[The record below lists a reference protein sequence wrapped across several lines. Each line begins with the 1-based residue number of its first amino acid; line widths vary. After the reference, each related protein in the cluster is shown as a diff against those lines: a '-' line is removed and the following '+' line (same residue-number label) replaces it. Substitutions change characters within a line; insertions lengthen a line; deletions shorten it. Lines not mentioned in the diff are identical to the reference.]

1 MSDPRQPPRI
11 GVGSGGES
19 TDSIDQPDPTLS
31 GDIQFEHFEPAAA
44 TAPPSADPSA
54 VTPADAAAPAVTTCA
69 ACKQPITDAYYEAG
83 GQVFCPR
90 CRENYQAEQT
100 GGSRVG
106 RMLRA
111 VVFGTLA
118 GLGGTIIWFGVR
130 KLTGYEVGLI
140 AIVVGLMVGGAVRAG
155 SRGRGGVFYQLL
167 AVFITYSAIVANYVP
182 DVFQMMMEEFRDDD
196 KAAAVA
202 SATQPT
208 SQPGDAAATA
218 PSGGVESAAAAS
230 SGDEEEVGAGR
241 AIVGIILLSVIAFAF
256 AFVMPVLAGFQN
268 IIGLLIIGFAL
279 WEAWKINKRVVV
291 EFTGPYALAGGNA
304 PPPPSIT
311 GAGTV

>member
-11 GVGSGGES
+11 GVGTGGES
-19 TDSIDQPDPTLS
+19 TDPIGQTDPTPS
-31 GDIQFEHFEPAAA
+31 PGDMQFEQFEPAAP
-44 TAPPSADPSA
+44 TAPPSADASA
-54 VTPADAAAPAVTTCA
+54 DAAAAAAPAVASCA
-69 ACKQPITDAYYEAG
+69 ACQQPITEAYYEAG

-111 VVFGTLA
+111 LVFGTLA

-182 DVFQMMMEEFRDDD
+182 DVFEMMMKEFGDD

-208 SQPGDAAATA
+208 SQPGAAATA
-218 PSGGVESAAAAS
+218 PSGGVESAAAS
-230 SGDEEEVGAGR
+230 PGDEQEVGAGR
-241 AIVGIILLSVIAFAF
+241 AIVGIILLSLIAFAF
-256 AFVMPVLAGFQN
+256 AFVMPVLAGFEN

-291 EFTGPYALAGGNA
+291 EFTGPYALAGGTA
-304 PPPPSIT
+304 PPSPPPIP

>member
-1 MSDPRQPPRI
+1 M
-11 GVGSGGES
+11 
-19 TDSIDQPDPTLS
+19 
-31 GDIQFEHFEPAAA
+31 QFEQFEPAAA
-44 TAPPSADPSA
+44 TAPASADA
-54 VTPADAAAPAVTTCA
+54 AADAAAPTVSTCA
-69 ACKQPITDAYYEAG
+69 ACKQPITNAYYEAG
-83 GQVFCPR
+83 GQVFCPQ

-140 AIVVGLMVGGAVRAG
+140 AVVVGLMVGGAVRAG

-208 SQPGDAAATA
+208 SQPGAAATA
-218 PSGGVESAAAAS
+218 PTGGVESAATPS
-230 SGDEEEVGAGR
+230 SGDEKEVGAGR

-279 WEAWKINKRVVV
+279 WEAWKINKRLVV
-291 EFTGPYALAGGNA
+291 EFTGPYALASGNA
-304 PPPPSIT
+304 PPPPPPMP